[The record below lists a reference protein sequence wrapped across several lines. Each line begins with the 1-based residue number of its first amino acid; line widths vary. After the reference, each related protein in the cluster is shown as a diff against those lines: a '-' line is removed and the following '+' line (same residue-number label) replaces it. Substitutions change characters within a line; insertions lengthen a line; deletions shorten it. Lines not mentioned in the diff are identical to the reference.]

1 MSMVETT
8 LEIAEDSAPPAS
20 PDAVEIRGRG
30 GLHAVVALGAGAIA
44 VAYAWRI
51 GDGAATAW
59 WALVALLAVV
69 TAVNLTSWL
78 QSRTPQLVA
87 DEQGVR
93 VRQGRS
99 WTGLPWERIE
109 STRVERPGGRVGDS
123 VLVLTPADGADEVR
137 VSYGAARGVST
148 PDLQASLDELRSEHA
163 RIAFAATVVTEAP
176 ASRSEV
182 SDQPAP
188 RSTVREP
195 HVLRQEAS
203 EEPREQPVHRHE
215 ANEEPRGEA
224 MLEPAASAV
233 VERPSREPVAPV
245 RRTLSAVATARRAVR
260 AQVHREGP
268 ATVGSSALKH
278 QTAVLPEISELRRTE
293 GKVGL
298 VIETVPAPLAQPVDV
313 PVDVPA
319 TAVGAAPVEA
329 YPTQP
334 APEPL
339 IGPQLSAARTY
350 LRVSVDELAERT
362 RIRPHVIESIE
373 VDDFVPCGGDFYA
386 RGHLRALCR
395 TLGVDPAPLLEMYD
409 REYAQAPV
417 AARRIFEAELAASP
431 QAAIRSTGGGPRWSV
446 LLGVVM
452 VLAIVWGAAKIVTER
467 TADPSPDPV
476 VTSLSNLPD
485 QQSLE
490 PNGLAALGAPP
501 THEIRVVATARARV
515 AVRDAEGALVWRGRL
530 RAGDGRSVEVT
541 GSATVRA
548 SRADAVRLF
557 VNGEPRGRVGQG
569 DAAARRVVGGT
580 SR

>member
-1 MSMVETT
+1 MVGTT
-8 LEIAEDSAPPAS
+8 LEAIDDTALIAS
-20 PDAVEIRGRG
+20 PEAVEIRGRG
-30 GLHAVVALGAGAIA
+30 GVHAVLALGAGAIA
-44 VAYAWRI
+44 VAFAWRI

-59 WALVALLAVV
+59 WALVALLGVV
-69 TAVNLTSWL
+69 TAVNLTAWL

-93 VRQGRS
+93 VRQGRT

-109 STRVERPGGRVGDS
+109 SVRVERPGGRIGDS
-123 VLVLTPADGADEVR
+123 VLVLTPTDGADEVR

-148 PDLQASLDELRSEHA
+148 PDLPAALGDLRAGHA
-163 RIAFAATVVTEAP
+163 RIALAATVVTEAP
-176 ASRSEV
+176 PSRGGTGDDPDPGREK
-182 SDQPAP
+182 PAP
-188 RSTVREP
+188 RGGVTEKALAPCGEVG
-195 HVLRQEAS
+195 
-203 EEPREQPVHRHE
+203 EQ
-215 ANEEPRGEA
+215 PRGEVTDQHA
-224 MLEPAASAV
+224 EPPVAPVPDERPTREPA
-233 VERPSREPVAPV
+233 APV

-268 ATVGSSALKH
+268 ATVGSSALQH
-278 QTAVLPEISELRRTE
+278 QPAVLPEISELRRTE
-293 GKVGL
+293 GRVGL
-298 VIETVPAPLAQPVDV
+298 VIETVPAPLAQPVDA
-313 PVDVPA
+313 PA

-334 APEPL
+334 ASEPL
-339 IGPQLSAARTY
+339 IGPQLSAARTR
-350 LRVSVDELAERT
+350 LRVSVDDLAERT

-395 TLGVDPAPLLEMYD
+395 TLGVDPLPLLEIYD

-417 AARRIFEAELAASP
+417 AARRVFEAELAAGP

-467 TADPSPDPV
+467 TADPAPDRV
-476 VTSLSNLPD
+476 VPSLSNLPD
-485 QQSLE
+485 LRSSQ
-490 PNGLAALGAPP
+490 PNGLAAWGAPR
-501 THEIRVVATARARV
+501 TSEIRVVASEPTRI
-515 AVRDAEGALVWRGRL
+515 AVRDADGALVWRGRL
-530 RAGDGRSVEVT
+530 GAGERHRVEVT

-557 VNGEPRGRVGQG
+557 VDGDPRGRIGDG
-569 DAAARRVVGGT
+569 DDAATRVVGRS